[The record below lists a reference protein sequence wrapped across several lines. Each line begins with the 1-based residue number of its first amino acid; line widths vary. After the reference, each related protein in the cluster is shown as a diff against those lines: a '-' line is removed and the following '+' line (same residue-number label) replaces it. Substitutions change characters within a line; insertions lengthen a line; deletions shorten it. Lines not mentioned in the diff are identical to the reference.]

1 MVIVLFRSRL
11 RVEAGEEY
19 HRTAQRMLELAQ
31 SMPGFI
37 SFKTFTADDDERVS
51 IAEFESEEAVRAWY
65 AHPEHLKA
73 QQRGRELFYE
83 EYKIQVGTVG
93 RAYGFAREES

>member
-11 RVEAGEEY
+11 RLEAGEEY
-19 HRTAQRMLELAQ
+19 HRTAQRLLELAQ
-31 SMPGFI
+31 SMPGFV
-37 SFKTFTADDDERVS
+37 SFKTFTADDDERVA

-73 QQRGRELFYE
+73 QQRGR
-83 EYKIQVGTVG
+83 
-93 RAYGFAREES
+93 